1 MKKEQSFGHG
11 NSFDHKIQRS
21 GHTISTP
28 LHRCQHRKVR
38 KEDAKFAKVKKQRA
52 QTSMISLRSLCILS
66 VLCGAICYLVETSY

>member
-38 KEDAKFAKVKKQRA
+38 KEDAKFAK
-52 QTSMISLRSLCILS
+52 INRSTI
-66 VLCGAICYLVETSY
+66 YTY